1 MPGYAVIPSIRVKDV
16 HAAVAFY
23 REVLGF
29 EMQRSQDVSD
39 NNSLKFGDASIM
51 IEAASNFYSDA
62 YNAAIRARLGT
73 PSASALYIEAQ
84 DLETLYAKLQAAGV
98 KVIDPLA
105 ARDWG
110 QREFTIED
118 PEGTWLTF
126 WQAG

>member
-1 MPGYAVIPSIRVKDV
+1 MPGYAVIPSIRVQDV
-16 HAAVAFY
+16 EAAVAFY
-23 REVLGF
+23 RDVLGF

-39 NNSLKFGDASIM
+39 NNALKFGEASIM

-62 YNAAIRARLGT
+62 YNAAIRERLGT
-73 PSASALYIEAQ
+73 PSASALYIEAP
-84 DLETLYAKLQAAGV
+84 DLDALYSKVQGAGARV
-98 KVIDPLA
+98 VDPLA

-110 QREFTIED
+110 QREFTVED

>member
-1 MPGYAVIPSIRVKDV
+1 MPGYAAIPSIRVQDV
-16 HAAVAFY
+16 EAAVAFY
-23 REVLGF
+23 RDVLGF

-39 NNSLKFGDASIM
+39 NNALKFGEASIM

-62 YNAAIRARLGT
+62 YNAAIRERLGT
-73 PSASALYIEAQ
+73 PSASALYIEAP
-84 DLETLYAKLQAAGV
+84 DLDALYSKVQGAGV
-98 KVIDPLA
+98 RVVDPLA

-110 QREFTIED
+110 QREFTVED